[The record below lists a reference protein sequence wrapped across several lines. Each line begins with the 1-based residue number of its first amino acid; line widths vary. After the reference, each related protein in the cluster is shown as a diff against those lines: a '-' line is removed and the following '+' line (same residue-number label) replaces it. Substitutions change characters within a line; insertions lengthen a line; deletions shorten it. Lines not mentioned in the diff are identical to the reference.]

1 MKNFQSNPDS
11 VVKEMLDS
19 IGEKSLDGL
28 YSMIDKRALT
38 ENLNLPNALSE
49 METQK
54 EISKT
59 AKHNKTEYSY
69 FIGGGA
75 YKRFIPAAISQ
86 ISSRFEFN
94 TAYTPYQP
102 EISQGTLQVIYEFQS
117 IMCDLTGMD
126 VCNASVYDAGNA
138 CAEAMLMAVR
148 ISGKNKIL
156 VSSCL
161 NPEYIGVIKTYAHA
175 AEVEIEFAGETEYK
189 TDLNSVKDKIK
200 SGDYAGLIIQNPNYY
215 GTLED
220 TDTLKTL
227 EKSPKSV
234 LITCIEPISAS
245 ILKKPSE
252 YNTDITVGD
261 VQSMGN
267 PVSFGGPYAGFI
279 ATKDVYKRQMPGRI
293 VGRTLDA
300 ESKQAFTLTL
310 QAREQHIRREKAT
323 SNICS
328 NQGLAI
334 LNAAIYASLLGKKGL
349 NQAAYMSSKNAHTL
363 ANGLKQNGFKI
374 LNKDFFNE
382 FVLEVNSSD
391 NFIKKMKENN
401 ILAGIKISDN
411 KILVCATEVN
421 TKEETDK
428 YIQIAKN
435 N

>member
-1 MKNFQSNPDS
+1 MKNFKSNPDS

-28 YSMIDKRALT
+28 YSMIDKRAVT
-38 ENLNLPNALSE
+38 GNLNLPNALSE

-59 AKHNKTEYSY
+59 SKLNNTEYSY

-161 NPEYIGVIKTYAHA
+161 NPEYIEVVKTYAHA
-175 AEVEIEFAGETEYK
+175 AEVEIEFVSETEYK
-189 TDLNSVKDKIK
+189 TDINSVKDKIK
-200 SGDYAGLIIQNPNYY
+200 SSDYAGLIIQNPNYY
-215 GTLED
+215 GTIED
-220 TDTLKTL
+220 TDALKTL
-227 EKSPKSV
+227 EKAPKTV

-267 PVSFGGPYAGFI
+267 SVSFGGPYAGFI
-279 ATKDVYKRQMPGRI
+279 FNKRCRFQI
-293 VGRTLDA
+293 
-300 ESKQAFTLTL
+300 
-310 QAREQHIRREKAT
+310 
-323 SNICS
+323 
-328 NQGLAI
+328 
-334 LNAAIYASLLGKKGL
+334 
-349 NQAAYMSSKNAHTL
+349 
-363 ANGLKQNGFKI
+363 
-374 LNKDFFNE
+374 NKR
-382 FVLEVNSSD
+382 
-391 NFIKKMKENN
+391 
-401 ILAGIKISDN
+401 
-411 KILVCATEVN
+411 
-421 TKEETDK
+421 
-428 YIQIAKN
+428 YI
-435 N
+435 